1 MYVII
6 VYDIEQDKVAK
17 VCKYLRQ
24 YLNWV
29 QNSVFEGELTK
40 VQLLKVI
47 NGLLDIIDTNK
58 DSVIIYTMRDVKW
71 VDREVIGVNKNPAT
85 NIL

>member
-6 VYDIEQDKVAK
+6 VYDIEQDRVSRA
-17 VCKYLRQ
+17 CKYLRK

-29 QNSVFEGELTK
+29 QNSVFEGEITK
-40 VQLLKVI
+40 AQLMKAIKGLK
-47 NGLLDIIDTNK
+47 DIINTDK
-58 DSVIIYTMRDVKW
+58 DSVIVYIMRDVKW
-71 VDREVIGVNKNPAT
+71 IDREVIGINKNPAT